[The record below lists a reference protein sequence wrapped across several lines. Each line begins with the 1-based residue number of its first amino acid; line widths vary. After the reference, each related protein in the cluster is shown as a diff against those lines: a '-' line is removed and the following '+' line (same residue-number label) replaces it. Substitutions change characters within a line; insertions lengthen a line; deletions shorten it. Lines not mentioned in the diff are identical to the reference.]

1 MKQFLEFYLYVSVLM
16 IQVCKDKA
24 NHYETVNKGL
34 RNNSKNEYSAMKG
47 KSMVYL
53 LGTPNKFARTTL
65 IHTKILLYLIHNKT
79 ADQSNVIQLSVVRRC
94 VTIKRTLLN
103 ELF

>member
-1 MKQFLEFYLYVSVLM
+1 MF
-16 IQVCKDKA
+16 QVCNDKA
-24 NHYETVNKGL
+24 KASHYEIVNKGL
-34 RNNSKNEYSAMKG
+34 SNNSKNEYSAMKG

-65 IHTKILLYLIHNKT
+65 IHTEILSYFIHNKT
-79 ADQSNVIQLSVVRRC
+79 ADQSNIIQLAVVCRC

>member
-1 MKQFLEFYLYVSVLM
+1 M
-16 IQVCKDKA
+16 IQVCKDKVKA
-24 NHYETVNKGL
+24 NHYETVNKEL
-34 RNNSKNEYSAMKG
+34 KSNSKNEYSAMKG

-65 IHTKILLYLIHNKT
+65 IHTEILSHLIHNKT
-79 ADQSNVIQLSVVRRC
+79 AEQSNIIQLSVVRRC

>member
-1 MKQFLEFYLYVSVLM
+1 M
-16 IQVCKDKA
+16 IQVCKYKAKA

-34 RNNSKNEYSAMKG
+34 RNNSKNEYYAMKG

-65 IHTKILLYLIHNKT
+65 IHTEILSYLIHNKT
-79 ADQSNVIQLSVVRRC
+79 AEQSNIIQLSVVRRC
-94 VTIKRTLLN
+94 VTIKKNVT
-103 ELF
+103 